1 MNMIEA
7 RGGLTK
13 VYGDTVA
20 VDGLNLAVKKGTIFG
35 FLGPNG
41 AGKTTTI
48 LMFLGLIQPTKG
60 GEAYVNGINVQENP
74 VEVKRISGYMPGEGS
89 LYPPNMSALD
99 NLLYFAK
106 FYRMPKSEAEKRARE
121 LLELV
126 GLKDV
131 ADKKVGSFSTGMKQ
145 RLLLAQALINDP
157 LVLFLDEPTNG
168 LDPRGVVEL
177 RDVLRDLKK
186 DGKTILFSSHILS
199 EVEIISDEIGIISKG
214 KLLISGS
221 QDEIKRKFIEGR
233 YMIVA
238 ETVEPIDV
246 GSLDLDAADLRLEGQ
261 NRLVVYSERDI
272 RVELLRMLESAG
284 YTVLDVHLQEPT
296 LEDVFMEL
304 VYGGEESMIGA
315 IAEKE
320 FRDNLT
326 SKRFFVVFGFL
337 LAVVVLS
344 LILVKLD
351 LYGMYM
357 PGGDDEAPKVYHVLW
372 GVNYLIGSV
381 GGIFALALGFD
392 AVTKEKENR
401 TMNVLM
407 GGHPVFRDQVI
418 LGGKILGGGY
428 NAGGLRPHNCPHND
442 RASPVDRRYYRQLR

>member
-1 MNMIEA
+1 
-7 RGGLTK
+7 
-13 VYGDTVA
+13 
-20 VDGLNLAVKKGTIFG
+20 
-35 FLGPNG
+35 
-41 AGKTTTI
+41 
-48 LMFLGLIQPTKG
+48 MFLGLIQPTK

-89 LYPPNMSALD
+89 LYPNMSALD

-304 VYGGEESMIGA
+304 VYGG
-315 IAEKE
+315 K
-320 FRDNLT
+320 NL
-326 SKRFFVVFGFL
+326 
-337 LAVVVLS
+337 
-344 LILVKLD
+344 
-351 LYGMYM
+351 
-357 PGGDDEAPKVYHVLW
+357 
-372 GVNYLIGSV
+372 
-381 GGIFALALGFD
+381 
-392 AVTKEKENR
+392 
-401 TMNVLM
+401 
-407 GGHPVFRDQVI
+407 
-418 LGGKILGGGY
+418 
-428 NAGGLRPHNCPHND
+428 
-442 RASPVDRRYYRQLR
+442 

>member
-7 RGGLTK
+7 RGLTK

-60 GEAYVNGINVQENP
+60 EAYVNGINVQENP

-89 LYPPNMSALD
+89 LYPNMSALD

-304 VYGGEESMIGA
+304 VYGG
-315 IAEKE
+315 K
-320 FRDNLT
+320 NL
-326 SKRFFVVFGFL
+326 
-337 LAVVVLS
+337 
-344 LILVKLD
+344 
-351 LYGMYM
+351 
-357 PGGDDEAPKVYHVLW
+357 
-372 GVNYLIGSV
+372 
-381 GGIFALALGFD
+381 
-392 AVTKEKENR
+392 
-401 TMNVLM
+401 
-407 GGHPVFRDQVI
+407 
-418 LGGKILGGGY
+418 
-428 NAGGLRPHNCPHND
+428 
-442 RASPVDRRYYRQLR
+442 

>member
-7 RGGLTK
+7 RGLTK

-60 GEAYVNGINVQENP
+60 EAYVNGINVQENP

-89 LYPPNMSALD
+89 LYPNMSALD

-106 FYRMPKSEAEKRARE
+106 FYSMPKSEAEKRSRE

-177 RDVLRDLKK
+177 RDILRDLKK
-186 DGKTILFSSHILS
+186 EGKTILFSSHILS

-238 ETVEPIDV
+238 ETLEPINI

-261 NRLVVYSERDI
+261 NRLVVYSEKDI

-304 VYGGEESMIGA
+304 VYGG
-315 IAEKE
+315 K
-320 FRDNLT
+320 NL
-326 SKRFFVVFGFL
+326 
-337 LAVVVLS
+337 
-344 LILVKLD
+344 
-351 LYGMYM
+351 
-357 PGGDDEAPKVYHVLW
+357 
-372 GVNYLIGSV
+372 
-381 GGIFALALGFD
+381 
-392 AVTKEKENR
+392 
-401 TMNVLM
+401 
-407 GGHPVFRDQVI
+407 
-418 LGGKILGGGY
+418 
-428 NAGGLRPHNCPHND
+428 
-442 RASPVDRRYYRQLR
+442 

>member
-89 LYPPNMSALD
+89 LYPNMSALD

-168 LDPRGVVEL
+168 LDPRGGVVEL

-199 EVEIISDEIGIISKG
+199 EVEIISDEIGIISKGG

-304 VYGGEESMIGA
+304 VYGGGRI
-315 IAEKE
+315 
-320 FRDNLT
+320 
-326 SKRFFVVFGFL
+326 
-337 LAVVVLS
+337 
-344 LILVKLD
+344 
-351 LYGMYM
+351 Y
-357 PGGDDEAPKVYHVLW
+357 
-372 GVNYLIGSV
+372 
-381 GGIFALALGFD
+381 
-392 AVTKEKENR
+392 
-401 TMNVLM
+401 
-407 GGHPVFRDQVI
+407 
-418 LGGKILGGGY
+418 
-428 NAGGLRPHNCPHND
+428 D
-442 RASPVDRRYYRQLR
+442 RCYC

>member
-1 MNMIEA
+1 MVDSMNMIEA
-7 RGGLTK
+7 RGLTK

-60 GEAYVNGINVQENP
+60 EAYVNGINVQENP

-89 LYPPNMSALD
+89 LYPNMSALD

-304 VYGGEESMIGA
+304 VYGG
-315 IAEKE
+315 K
-320 FRDNLT
+320 NL
-326 SKRFFVVFGFL
+326 
-337 LAVVVLS
+337 
-344 LILVKLD
+344 
-351 LYGMYM
+351 
-357 PGGDDEAPKVYHVLW
+357 
-372 GVNYLIGSV
+372 
-381 GGIFALALGFD
+381 
-392 AVTKEKENR
+392 
-401 TMNVLM
+401 
-407 GGHPVFRDQVI
+407 
-418 LGGKILGGGY
+418 
-428 NAGGLRPHNCPHND
+428 
-442 RASPVDRRYYRQLR
+442 